1 MLVKVGGV
9 IKLNGNHR
17 NEVRIAQ
24 HKVEMLGF
32 YFAEVSHICAVVLSA
47 GGLSNIGKA
56 HLREEIQPIVGGNF
70 VDNRKKSSFCRR
82 EESGGVIAPLYFSGE
97 QSFLS
102 VRKRMRM
109 MKRTRNITAEIIYII
124 I

>member
-1 MLVKVGGV
+1 MGGV

-32 YFAEVSHICAVVLSA
+32 YFAEVSHICAIVLSA
-47 GGLSNIGKA
+47 GGLSDVGKA
-56 HLREEIQPIVGGNF
+56 HLREEIQPIVGGDF
-70 VDNRKKSSFCRR
+70 IDNRKKSSFCRR

-97 QSFLS
+97 PSADL
-102 VRKRMRM
+102 
-109 MKRTRNITAEIIYII
+109 
-124 I
+124 